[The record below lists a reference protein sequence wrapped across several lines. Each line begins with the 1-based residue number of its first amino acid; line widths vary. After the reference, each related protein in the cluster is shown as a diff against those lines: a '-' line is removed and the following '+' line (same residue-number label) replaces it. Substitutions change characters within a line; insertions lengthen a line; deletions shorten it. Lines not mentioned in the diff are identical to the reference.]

1 MIKKQRVSKDESAET
16 LKALA
21 PLVDSIAPVI
31 SKYQENN
38 LPIIKRNQWMNF
50 LIMISLIFIV
60 SGLAYT
66 KIIDGSAATGLIG
79 AVIGYVFGHI
89 YSNKDKK

>member
-1 MIKKQRVSKDESAET
+1 MIKKQQVSKDESAEI

-31 SKYQENN
+31 SKYQESN

-50 LIMISLIFIV
+50 LIMISLILIV
-60 SGLAYT
+60 GILTYAR
-66 KIIDGSAATGLIG
+66 IIEGSAATGLIG
-79 AVIGYVFGHI
+79 AIIGYVFGHI